1 MLYVP
6 LRGVSL
12 LSTEGAVLADAE
24 ADEAL
29 FSGLRELVDDARVEV
44 HEVDAEI
51 NDPQFA
57 LAMAERLHELI
68 AG

>member
-1 MLYVP
+1 MFHDP
-6 LRGVSL
+6 
-12 LSTEGAVLADAE
+12 E

-29 FSGLRELVDDARVEV
+29 FDTLRELVDRSKVEL

-57 LAMAERLHELI
+57 LAMAERLHELVT
-68 AG
+68 G

>member
-6 LRGVSL
+6 LRG
-12 LSTEGAVLADAE
+12 LSMLTTEGQVFHDPE
-24 ADEAL
+24 ADDAL
-29 FSGLRELVDDARVEV
+29 FASLRELVDRSTVEV

-57 LAMAERLHELI
+57 LAMAERLHELV

>member
-1 MLYVP
+1 MP

-12 LSTEGAVLADAE
+12 LSTEGQVLADAE
-24 ADEAL
+24 ADDAL
-29 FSGLRELVDDARVEV
+29 FSTLRDLVDRSKVEV
-44 HEVDAEI
+44 HEVDAEL

-57 LAMAERLHELI
+57 LAMAERLQELI

>member
-1 MLYVP
+1 M
-6 LRGVSL
+6 
-12 LSTEGAVLADAE
+12 LADAE

-29 FSGLRELVDDARVEV
+29 FSGLRELVDEARVEV
-44 HEVDAEI
+44 HELDAEI